1 MVRML
6 VLPVIMMGGWH
17 YFQSD
22 GGYSAMIQSR
32 INDADLAARVNAPS
46 AFEYYPVV
54 SDTLPTYEHTPG
66 TPEQE
71 AEDRLSRA
79 KALAESS
86 ERAQQAYEENIKK
99 YCAGLLFRRNGK
111 PTKTDRKWD
120 PECFSDTPPK
130 WYGADLYARDIARLT
145 SEAEAYK
152 AKAAGEKAQKAK
164 LAAEQAEFLRHLD
177 AETCRQA
184 PTYCEDQGIKTQ

>member
-1 MVRML
+1 MVRIL

-46 AFEYYPVV
+46 AFDYDLDDGLRYNE
-54 SDTLPTYEHTPG
+54 DTPG

-152 AKAAGEKAQKAK
+152 AKAAEEKAQKAK